1 MILGVSFESAG
12 PAIFFEAIAFAHR
25 AGAIPLRALADVVRF
40 LVIVTTLLW
49 RRFLVAAGSSGD
61 LQELIAIPVQ
71 FQTGLRLLSL
81 VAADVNLRGFD
92 SR

>member
-1 MILGVSFESAG
+1 ML
-12 PAIFFEAIAFAHR
+12 
-25 AGAIPLRALADVVRF
+25 VVRLRVTDCF
-40 LVIVTTLLW
+40 LNGHEGG
-49 RRFLVAAGSSGD
+49 AGSSGD

-71 FQTGLRLLSL
+71 FKTGLLLLSL